1 MANGLPVLP
10 EGVNVFSDAVLLI
23 ADAVSIV
30 TGASPQWGLYLDGV
44 PVVVADNV
52 VAFGFKKSARIS
64 KHPQEQGAF
73 ASYNKVST
81 PAEPIL
87 KFSTG
92 GSVADRQAFLASIA
106 PLIDD
111 LNLYDVVTPEVT
123 YPGYNVI
130 DYDYPRTADR
140 AGLITVEVRLEQIV
154 VAGASAFSNTASP
167 TDAAQTNNGL
177 VQGQNA
183 GSGQG
188 GSPVRVPITLGT
200 VQ

>member
-1 MANGLPVLP
+1 MADGLPALP
-10 EGVNVFSDAVLLI
+10 SDVNVSSQTDLLTTDGEFSSPTA
-23 ADAVSIV
+23 A
-30 TGASPQWGLYLDGV
+30 PQWGLYLDGA

-52 VAFGFKKSARIS
+52 VTFGFRKSARIS
-64 KHPQEQGAF
+64 KYPQEKGAF

-81 PAEPIL
+81 PAEPTL

-140 AGLITVEVRLEQIV
+140 AGLITVEVRLEEIV
-154 VAGASAFSNTASP
+154 VAGASTFSNTASP
-167 TDAAQTNNGL
+167 TDAPRGSNGL
-177 VQGQNA
+177 VQPQPAPKA
-183 GSGQG
+183 GFD
-188 GSPVRVPITLGT
+188 PMTDVM
-200 VQ
+200 

>member
-10 EGVNVFSDAVLLI
+10 ENVNVFSDAVLLI
-23 ADAVSIV
+23 ADAVSIPA
-30 TGASPQWGLYLDGV
+30 GATPQWGLYLNGE

-64 KHPQEQGAF
+64 KYPQEQGAF

-81 PAEPIL
+81 PATPTL
-87 KFSTG
+87 KYSTG
-92 GSVADRQAFLASIA
+92 GSISDRQAFLASIE

-123 YPGYNVI
+123 YSGYNVV

-140 AGLITVEVRLEQIV
+140 AGLITVEIRLEQIV
-154 VAGASAFSNTASP
+154 IAGASTFSNTASP
-167 TDAAQTNNGL
+167 TDAARTNNGL
-177 VQGQNA
+177 VQGQPV
-183 GSGQG
+183 GSGEG
-188 GSPVRVPITLGT
+188 GSPTRVLIDGSSI
-200 VQ
+200 Q